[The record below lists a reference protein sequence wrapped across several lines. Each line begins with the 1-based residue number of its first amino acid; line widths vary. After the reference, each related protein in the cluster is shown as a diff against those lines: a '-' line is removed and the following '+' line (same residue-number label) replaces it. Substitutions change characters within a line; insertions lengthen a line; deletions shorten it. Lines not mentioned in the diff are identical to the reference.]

1 MEEEQPLKIFS
12 TVVTGDHFREA
23 LKVKNV
29 NYFFR
34 IMPSKLAIK
43 GFLISLGALLLVWI
57 VANQIAWW
65 AWIFIPIF
73 IIFIIVT
80 ILMFI
85 EVLQQIELQRKIK
98 EYATYLGNGKT
109 MELKIYDNYF
119 HSIFEDTIQITKWK
133 ELRALN
139 ISDTTITLNGLDEQ
153 SFYILKPSF
162 TPEDFELIR
171 KIFQEKVV

>member
-1 MEEEQPLKIFS
+1 MEEEQPLKVFS
-12 TVVTGDHFREA
+12 TVVTGEHFLEA

-29 NYFFR
+29 NYFLR

-80 ILMFI
+80 ILVFI
-85 EVLQQIELQRKIK
+85 EVFQRIDIEKSIK
-98 EYATYLGNGKT
+98 EYASFLGKGKT
-109 MELKIYDNYF
+109 MELKFFENYF
-119 HSIFEDTIQITKWK
+119 HYIFEDTIFISRWE
-133 ELRALN
+133 ELRTLN
-139 ISDTTITLNGLDEQ
+139 IEENTITMMGEQ

-162 TPEDFELIR
+162 TPEDFESIR

>member
-12 TVVTGDHFREA
+12 TVVTGEHFLEA

-29 NYFFR
+29 NYFLR

-65 AWIFIPIF
+65 AWIFIPVF

-85 EVLQQIELQRKIK
+85 EILQQIELQKKIR
-98 EYATYLGNGKT
+98 EYATYLGNGKNV
-109 MELKIYDNYF
+109 ELKIFENYF
-119 HSIFEDTIQITKWK
+119 HYIFEDAIFISRWK
-133 ELRALN
+133 ELRALS
-139 ISDTTITLNGLDEQ
+139 IGETTITLNGLGEQ

-162 TPEDFELIR
+162 SPEDFEIIR

>member
-1 MEEEQPLKIFS
+1 MEEEQPLKVFS
-12 TVVTGDHFREA
+12 TVVTGEHFLEA

-29 NYFFR
+29 NYFLR

-80 ILMFI
+80 ILVFI
-85 EVLQQIELQRKIK
+85 EVFQRIDIEKSIK
-98 EYATYLGNGKT
+98 EYAFFLGKGKT
-109 MELKIYDNYF
+109 MELKFFENYF
-119 HSIFEDTIQITKWK
+119 HYIFEDTIFISRWE
-133 ELRALN
+133 ELRTLN
-139 ISDTTITLNGLDEQ
+139 IEENTITMMGEQ

-162 TPEDFELIR
+162 TPDDFETIR